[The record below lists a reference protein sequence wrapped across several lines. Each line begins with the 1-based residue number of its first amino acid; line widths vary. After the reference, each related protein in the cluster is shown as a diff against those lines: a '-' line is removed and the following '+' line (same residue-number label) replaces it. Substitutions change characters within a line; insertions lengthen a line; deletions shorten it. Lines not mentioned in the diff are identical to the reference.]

1 MPRNPVSELVVPL
14 RNAWNITRYKR
25 SPRTMQ
31 IIREQVIRHLKVKED
46 EELWIDPAVNEYIW
60 KRGIE
65 NPPRKITLRIERH
78 DQPDF
83 PIEVTLKED

>member
-1 MPRNPVSELVVPL
+1 MRARDLFYALWIPDLFME
-14 RNAWNITRYKR
+14 
-25 SPRTMQ
+25 
-31 IIREQVIRHLKVKED
+31 KVKED

>member
-1 MPRNPVSELVVPL
+1 MLGTSRGTSVLL
-14 RNAWNITRYKR
+14 
-25 SPRTMQ
+25 
-31 IIREQVIRHLKVKED
+31 EQCKSYESKSFED